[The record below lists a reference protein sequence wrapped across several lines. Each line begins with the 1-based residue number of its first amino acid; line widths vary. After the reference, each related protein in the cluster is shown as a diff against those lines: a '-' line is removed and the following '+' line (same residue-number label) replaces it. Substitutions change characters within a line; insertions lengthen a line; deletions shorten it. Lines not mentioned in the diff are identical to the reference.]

1 MEESYQDGWFE
12 KIFII
17 FLIVVVLAIGIAA
30 FSHGNYDPKPD
41 ADKIQQLQEPRPY
54 DIKKVDK

>member
-1 MEESYQDGWFE
+1 MNEESYQDGIAE
-12 KIFII
+12 KIF
-17 FLIVVVLAIGIAA
+17 LVLLMVLVVAIGIAA

-41 ADKIQQLQEPRPY
+41 ADKIQQYEPRPY